1 MFIFQDLIMN
11 ITFLGGGN
19 EIGASSAIVEI
30 GSARLLV
37 DCGIRMGGEHRL
49 PDLAAIQK
57 THAGQLDA
65 VLLTHAHMDH
75 SGALPV
81 LHQHFPAVPVYATAA
96 TRGLVEVLLRDSINI
111 MRARAESENELPLY
125 AAPAVESLLE
135 KMTPVPFGSP
145 LEIGRTGVSAT
156 WFPAGHILGAASV
169 GIEAVE
175 QGRSIRVLF
184 SGDIA
189 VGDQLTVPGMLAPA
203 GFRPDVLVIES
214 TYGDRLHSP
223 RELEEQRLIE
233 MVAGVIEEKGKLLIP
248 AFAIGR
254 AQEVMLMLLKQF
266 RAKKLGS
273 FPVWIDGMVKTVC
286 GVYSQFPAH
295 QTPYARRLIEKHGNP
310 FFNVVD
316 EIRPVSSPA
325 ERERVLAGDPC
336 VIIASSGMLTG
347 GASAF
352 YAPHIVGNEH
362 NGIAITGYQDE
373 ESPGRQLLD
382 LAEAETREINVAGK
396 IFDVKC
402 GVAKYALSAH
412 ADCNEISGLIEAINP
427 REVVLVHGDGN
438 AREGL
443 RDLLRRQ
450 GTRYRPIHLPRTGD
464 RLSFGAIRRA
474 GKEQAQI
481 SNAKSALGQGAPLTA
496 AGLSQLASRLR
507 DGGQEGKLFSEIDL
521 LNLWYGE
528 HAWEEEQYIE
538 LMRLLDDGDDF
549 RRPKARPHRY
559 RLVRPEEKEEAKN
572 EIVFATPQ
580 EVLTRVETMLPAE
593 AGLYHKGYDIATH
606 TLRLMFEFP
615 DVARERYHQQC
626 DAVVAGTGWTYT
638 INDKPHQAR
647 LAEVALEVLPVG
659 ASVLRTPAIRLE
671 TKEVTVKLDCLLD
684 ETAAHAA
691 SETFSQRT
699 GFLLRLQMPQTE
711 ASGDVPAPIAAGI
724 PPGASPPVA
733 PQKIPDVPVESGLE
747 FRPARGGRPI
757 GEKRAAAM
765 IEGAFGFA
773 PETWRPSHIKLKT
786 DEAGDYLQLAFLT
799 PALGQRQRRTM
810 QAMADATGHRLR
822 IRPHV
827 NTFDLVEIAKK
838 IVPAEWRLT
847 KQPSLHNLEGVVRV
861 KVAAP
866 PPPDALAEICQRY
879 DELTGYRL
887 EVVS

>member
-1 MFIFQDLIMN
+1 MN

-30 GSARLLV
+30 GSARILV
-37 DCGIRMGGEHRL
+37 DCGMRMSGEHRL

-81 LHQHFPAVPVYATAA
+81 LHQHFPAVPIYATAA
-96 TRGLVEVLLRDSINI
+96 TRGLVQVLMRDSINI
-111 MRARAESENELPLY
+111 MRAKAESEQELPLY
-125 AAPAVESLLE
+125 SPAAVESLLE

-145 LEIGRTGVSAT
+145 LELGKSGVTAT

-169 GIEAVE
+169 GIEGVE

-189 VGDQLTVPGMLAPA
+189 VGDQLTVPGMLPPA
-203 GFRPDVLVIES
+203 GFKPDVLVIES

-233 MVAGVIEEKGKLLIP
+233 MVAGVIEGRGKLLIP

-266 RAKKLGS
+266 RSKKLSS

-316 EIRPVSSPA
+316 EIRPVASPS
-325 ERERVLAGDPC
+325 EREKVLAGAPC

-352 YAPHIVGNEH
+352 YAPHLVGDER

-373 ESPGRQLLD
+373 ESPGRQLLQ
-382 LAEAETREINVAGK
+382 LANAETREISVAGK
-396 IFDVKC
+396 TLEVKC
-402 GVAKYALSAH
+402 SVAKYALSAH

-427 REVVLVHGDGN
+427 REIVLVHGEGN
-438 AREGL
+438 AREAL

-450 GTRYRPIHLPRTGD
+450 GTRYRAIHLPRTGD
-464 RLSFGAIRRA
+464 TVSFGASRLIT
-474 GKEQAQI
+474 
-481 SNAKSALGQGAPLTA
+481 KSAVRTSQPAIGNGEKLDEASLQRLA
-496 AGLSQLASRLR
+496 AFLR
-507 DGGQEGKLFSEIDL
+507 ERGEEGKLFSETEL

-528 HAWEEEQYIE
+528 LAWDEEQYGE
-538 LMRLLDDGDDF
+538 LMRLLDDSEDF

-559 RLVRPEEKEEAKN
+559 RLVAPEEKEEPKDGLF
-572 EIVFATPQ
+572 FATPQ
-580 EVLTRVETMLPAE
+580 ELMTRVEAALPAE
-593 AGLYHKGYDIATH
+593 TGLYHKGYDIASH

-615 DVARERYHQQC
+615 DVARERYREQC
-626 DAVVAGTGWTYT
+626 ETIIAGTGWTYT

-647 LAEVALEVLPVG
+647 LAEVALELLPPD
-659 ASVLRTPAIRLE
+659 AQRLKAPAIHLE
-671 TKEVTVKLDCLLD
+671 KKEVGIKLEVAID
-684 ETAAHAA
+684 ETIANAAMT
-691 SETFSQRT
+691 TFHERT
-699 GFLLRLQMPQTE
+699 GFRLRLQMPQ
-711 ASGDVPAPIAAGI
+711 PAPPVVQPETPVEARNIVEAAPI
-724 PPGASPPVA
+724 PPPNL
-733 PQKIPDVPVESGLE
+733 PDESELE
-747 FRPARGGRPI
+747 FLPAAGGRPLH
-757 GEKRAAAM
+757 EKRAVLI
-765 IEGAFGFA
+765 IEEAFSFA
-773 PETWRPSHIKLKT
+773 PETW
-786 DEAGDYLQLAFLT
+786 
-799 PALGQRQRRTM
+799 
-810 QAMADATGHRLR
+810 
-822 IRPHV
+822 
-827 NTFDLVEIAKK
+827 
-838 IVPAEWRLT
+838 
-847 KQPSLHNLEGVVRV
+847 QPSRV
-861 KVAAP
+861 K
-866 PPPDALAEICQRY
+866 L
-879 DELTGYRL
+879 
-887 EVVS
+887 

>member
-1 MFIFQDLIMN
+1 MN

-30 GSARLLV
+30 GSARILV
-37 DCGIRMGGEHRL
+37 DCGMRMSGDHRL
-49 PDLAAIQK
+49 PDLASIQK

-81 LHQHFPAVPVYATAA
+81 LHQHFPAVPIYTTAA

-111 MRARAESENELPLY
+111 MRSKAESEQELPLY
-125 AAPAVESLLE
+125 SPAAVESLLE
-135 KMTPVPFGSP
+135 KMTPIPFGSP
-145 LEIGRTGVSAT
+145 LELGRSGVTAT
-156 WFPAGHILGAASV
+156 WVPAGHILGAASV
-169 GIEAVE
+169 GIEGVE

-189 VGDQLTVPGMLAPA
+189 VGDQLTVPGMLPPA
-203 GFRPDVLVIES
+203 GFKPDVLVIES

-233 MVAGVIEEKGKLLIP
+233 MVAGVIESRGKLLIP

-266 RAKKLGS
+266 RGKKLGS

-316 EIRPVSSPA
+316 EIRQVASPA
-325 ERERVLAGDPC
+325 EREKVLAGAPC

-352 YAPHIVGNEH
+352 YAPHLVGDER

-373 ESPGRQLLD
+373 ESPGRQLLS
-382 LAEAETREINVAGK
+382 LADAETRELTIAGK
-396 IFDVKC
+396 TLDVKC
-402 GVAKYALSAH
+402 SVAKYSLSAH

-427 REVVLVHGDGN
+427 REIVLVHGEGN
-438 AREGL
+438 AREAL

-464 RLSFGAIRRA
+464 TVSFGASRLVT
-474 GKEQAQI
+474 
-481 SNAKSALGQGAPLTA
+481 KSAIRNPKPAIGSGEALTA
-496 AGLSQLASRLR
+496 ASLQQLAIHLR
-507 DGGQEGKLFSEIDL
+507 GLGEEGRLFSEVDL

-528 HAWEEEQYIE
+528 QAWDEDQYGE
-538 LMRLLDDGDDF
+538 LMRLLDDSEDF

-559 RLVRPEEKEEAKN
+559 RLVTPEETTEPKEALQ
-572 EIVFATPQ
+572 FASQ
-580 EVLTRVETMLPAE
+580 QVIQSRAETMMPAE
-593 AGLYHKGYDIATH
+593 AGLYHKGYDVGTH

-615 DVARERYHQQC
+615 DVARDRYRPQC
-626 DAVVAGTGWTYT
+626 EAIVAETGWAYT
-638 INDKPHQAR
+638 VNDKPHQGR
-647 LAEVALEVLPVG
+647 LAEVALEVLPPE
-659 ASVLRTPAIRLE
+659 AKTLKAPAIHLLTKEAAVNLE
-671 TKEVTVKLDCLLD
+671 TAIDSAAANAAMAAFHERTGFRLKVQMPAPISVT
-684 ETAAHAA
+684 A
-691 SETFSQRT
+691 SET
-699 GFLLRLQMPQTE
+699 PVIAEQT
-711 ASGDVPAPIAAGI
+711 APVVPANFPRNLDAA
-724 PPGASPPVA
+724 
-733 PQKIPDVPVESGLE
+733 ELE
-747 FRPARGGRPI
+747 FLPTTTYRPLH
-757 GEKRAAAM
+757 EKRAAAM
-765 IEGAFGFA
+765 IEESFSFA
-773 PETWRPSHIKLKT
+773 PETWQVSRVKLKT
-786 DEAGDYLQLAFLT
+786 DERGDYLELAFLT
-799 PALGQRQRRTM
+799 PELGLRQKRTI
-810 QAMADATGHRLR
+810 QTMANATNHRLK

-838 IVPAEWRLT
+838 LIPAEWRLL
-847 KQPSLHNLEGVVRV
+847 KQPGVHQDKGLVEAKIAV
-861 KVAAP
+861 PPAPEELAKVC
-866 PPPDALAEICQRY
+866 EQY
-879 DELTGYRL
+879 DEMTGFKL
-887 EVVS
+887 SLIA